1 MSIQNNSLFYNS
13 DDSIDIT
20 WSPELLSDE
29 VNSTI
34 DISIYE
40 LQETSDGTLIRK
52 EIAVLASDLPNNG
65 EATLTIP
72 ELNVRS
78 KRVIGFIAG
87 LVIIG
92 VKVASVGAIV
102 GAVYFSTA
110 VPVLYDPFDLR
121 YSKCLEWASTEPA
134 SIGTAL
140 LDSVKGSAPC
150 PPNVDQ
156 TSPNLSPGL
165 IEDDIEWL
173 IGYFH
178 PQASRCF
185 RQSVASR

>member
-20 WSPELLSDE
+20 WSPELSDE

-92 VKVASVGAIV
+92 VKVASVGRLWGRVWGLYILV
-102 GAVYFSTA
+102 QWSLYFMIHLTCGIQSA
-110 VPVLYDPFDLR
+110 LSGLLQNQPVLV
-121 YSKCLEWASTEPA
+121 
-134 SIGTAL
+134 L
-140 LDSVKGSAPC
+140 LFLIVLK
-150 PPNVDQ
+150 DQ
-156 TSPNLSPGL
+156 LPVL
-165 IEDDIEWL
+165 
-173 IGYFH
+173 
-178 PQASRCF
+178 
-185 RQSVASR
+185 

>member
-13 DDSIDIT
+13 GDSIDIT
-20 WSPELLSDE
+20 WLPELLSEE

-40 LQETSDGTLIRK
+40 LQETSDGALIRK

-65 EATLTIP
+65 QATLTIP

-87 LVIIG
+87 LGIVAVSLVGGG
-92 VKVASVGAIV
+92 V
-102 GAVYFSTA
+102 VYFSTA

-178 PQASRCF
+178 PQASGK
-185 RQSVASR
+185 V